1 MNKEIINYQGNLYWV
16 YRKVKQTQINQ
27 EFISDLKGYWLCD
40 LVVRDKN
47 SENPKNTLYDNEE
60 SLKYHNLDFR
70 NILGRLI

>member
-1 MNKEIINYQGNLYWV
+1 VNKEIINYQGSLYWV

-47 SENPKNTLYDNEE
+47 SENPKLLFLREISDAMI
-60 SLKYHNLDFR
+60 LKN
-70 NILGRLI
+70 

>member
-1 MNKEIINYQGNLYWV
+1 VNKEIINYQGNLYWV

-47 SENPKNTLYDNEE
+47 SENPKLLFLREISDAMI
-60 SLKYHNLDFR
+60 LKN
-70 NILGRLI
+70 